1 MIIEALDAANGDAA
15 ILRHTGNTGQDVV
28 GLIDGGPS
36 SVFAN
41 AIRPAL
47 DALGITATAGSLDWL
62 AVSHVDSDHIGGVL
76 RLVIA
81 EFAVRRFYFNTPSPF
96 PDSGV
101 VPAAVGPTPEQALE
115 EKLSDLLGALPP
127 ALEVQV
133 ASIKQGQEL
142 LDEIVGRGI
151 DLLNPPTNQRLLVG
165 DSCDI
170 DGLTLSVVA
179 PSQAR
184 IDALLDDWADEVG
197 GGAVPA
203 SAEKMDTSVTNLS
216 SLVFLA
222 EADGKTALFT
232 GDALE
237 DDIVDG
243 LETLG
248 HHLPMHVD
256 LLKVPHHGSNSP
268 ANPVS
273 LVDGRG
279 LIENVTADHYV
290 VSADGTSKNPALP
303 TLERIVKAAKPGST
317 IWIPSP
323 PSTEATPSD
332 NAQYY
337 MEKLD
342 ELEDLVDA
350 AVDITLKIGDGAAPL
365 VIDLT

>member
-1 MIIEALDAANGDAA
+1 MIIEALDAANGDSA
-15 ILRHTGNTGQDVV
+15 ILRHTGTGGQDVV
-28 GLIDGGPS
+28 GLIDGGPTG
-36 SVFAN
+36 VFAHS
-41 AIRPAL
+41 IRPAL
-47 DALGITATAGSLDWL
+47 DSLGITATAGSLDWL

-81 EFAVRRFYFNTPSPF
+81 DFAVGSFFFNTPSPF

-101 VPAAVGPTPEQALE
+101 VPAAVGATPERALE
-115 EKLSDLLGALPP
+115 EKLSNLLDALPP
-127 ALEVQV
+127 ELEVQV
-133 ASIKQGQEL
+133 ASIGQGQDL

-151 DLLNPPTNQRLLVG
+151 QLLNPPTNQRLLVG
-165 DSCDI
+165 DSCEI
-170 DGLTLSVVA
+170 DGLTLSIVA

-184 IDALLDDWADEVG
+184 IDALLDKWAHEVA

-222 EADGKTALFT
+222 EAGGKTALFT

-243 LETLG
+243 LETL
-248 HHLPMHVD
+248 HHQLPMHVD

-268 ANPVS
+268 TNPVS

-317 IWIPSP
+317 IWLPSP
-323 PSTEATPSD
+323 PSADAAPDSTAE
-332 NAQYY
+332 YY
-337 MEKLD
+337 AEKVD
-342 ELEDLVDA
+342 ELKDLVDA
-350 AVDITLKIGDGAAPL
+350 ATDITLKIGDGTPQ